1 MLCYKNEAQ
10 GATTAAPEA
19 PSAVP
24 EAAAAGA
31 AGAAGAATEGFAS
44 AKLDIWKISWP
55 LLYTYAI
62 ICWYMLLLYI
72 INYYFHTIITI
83 LFGRKDVLK

>member
-55 LLYTYAI
+55 LLYMLSYADICCSYTLLI
-62 ICWYMLLLYI
+62 IIFILLSQFFLEE
-72 INYYFHTIITI
+72 
-83 LFGRKDVLK
+83 KMS

>member
-1 MLCYKNEAQ
+1 MCLVVTCSNLYCNALFLFGNEAQ

-44 AKLDIWKISWP
+44 AKLDIWKINWP

-62 ICWYMLLLYI
+62 IC
-72 INYYFHTIITI
+72 
-83 LFGRKDVLK
+83 

>member
-24 EAAAAGA
+24 EAAQQELQELQELRLKALPQQSL
-31 AGAAGAATEGFAS
+31 T
-44 AKLDIWKISWP
+44 
-55 LLYTYAI
+55 
-62 ICWYMLLLYI
+62 
-72 INYYFHTIITI
+72 
-83 LFGRKDVLK
+83 FGK